1 MSKRNL
7 VLVVM
12 ALLLALAPVLAIG
25 LAELHTALD
34 ADQGQTLVLRLRFG
48 DPVTPLRDPTC
59 PDPTH
64 PGCGGG

>member
-12 ALLLALAPVLAIG
+12 ALLLALAPVLTFA
-25 LAELHTALD
+25 LAESPTAPD
-34 ADQGQTLVLRLRFG
+34 ADQGQTLALRLRFG
-48 DPVTPLRDPTC
+48 DPVAPLRDPTC
-59 PDPTH
+59 PDPSN